1 MNPIGSFFTLSG
13 ILITDVSYWLLN
25 FLNLVLMIGDMI
37 SSSELLKERERD
49 TFEILSRFTDETV
62 SLSYFFEA
70 DVLLNISNY

>member
-1 MNPIGSFFTLSG
+1 
-13 ILITDVSYWLLN
+13 
-25 FLNLVLMIGDMI
+25 MIGDMI